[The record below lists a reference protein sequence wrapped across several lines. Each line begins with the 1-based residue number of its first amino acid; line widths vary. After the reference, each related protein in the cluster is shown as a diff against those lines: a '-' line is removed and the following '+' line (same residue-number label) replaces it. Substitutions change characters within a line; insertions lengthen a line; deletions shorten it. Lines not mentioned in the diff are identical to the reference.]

1 MPVKASVASNWLSLT
16 TAPVPPTTNAHAP
29 NSVQVTVLFVNR
41 TSCAKAVWPSLK
53 ANHGAS
59 DARLP
64 SSTSPST
71 TTPRANTVIM
81 STTSSPRATSPE
93 PGVAQVSVTLSVAIV
108 SSAVTSIVPLTA
120 ITSPGRAALS
130 AARSVVSSNAVTG
143 GLPAQP
149 AETGLAVRDGPRFPY
164 GTVRPTTA

>member
-1 MPVKASVASNWLSLT
+1 LSLT

-59 DARLP
+59 NARLP

-81 STTSSPRATSPE
+81 STTSSPRATRPD
-93 PGVAQVSVTLSVAIV
+93 PGVAHVSVTLSVAMV

-130 AARSVVSSNAVTG
+130 AARSVVSSNTVTV
-143 GLPAQP
+143 
-149 AETGLAVRDGPRFPY
+149 GLAAQLAEAASVAKDGWTAAGERFSF
-164 GTVRPTTA
+164 

>member
-41 TSCAKAVWPSLK
+41 TSCAKAVSPSLK

-59 DARLP
+59 NARLP

-71 TTPRANTVIM
+71 ATPRAVTVTM
-81 STTSSPRATSPE
+81 STTSKPLATSPE
-93 PGVAQVSVTLSVAIV
+93 PGEAHVSVRSEEH
-108 SSAVTSIVPLTA
+108 TSELQSHSDLVCRLLLEKKKTK
-120 ITSPGRAALS
+120 SRQ
-130 AARSVVSSNAVTG
+130 
-143 GLPAQP
+143 GLIP
-149 AETGLAVRDGPRFPY
+149 
-164 GTVRPTTA
+164 

>member
-41 TSCAKAVWPSLK
+41 TSCAKAVSPSLK

-59 DARLP
+59 NARLP

-71 TTPRANTVIM
+71 ATPRAVTVTM
-81 STTSSPRATSPE
+81 STTSKSLATSPE
-93 PGVAQVSVTLSVAIV
+93 PGEAHVSVMLSVATV
-108 SSAVTSIVPLTA
+108 SYDVTSIVPLTA
-120 ITSPGRAALS
+120 ITSPG
-130 AARSVVSSNAVTG
+130 
-143 GLPAQP
+143 
-149 AETGLAVRDGPRFPY
+149 
-164 GTVRPTTA
+164 